1 MHPRCQWLQVY
12 NAQACTP
19 QSLNYTVGRYI
30 EKDLGTQALAIE
42 EGTLLVEEWG
52 AEGLECYL
60 ALVGPKIWVG
70 QEEIEVI
77 NYPPSCECDFVHQ
90 VAGPQA

>member
-1 MHPRCQWLQVY
+1 MRPRCQWLQVY

-70 QEEIEVI
+70 QEVNVI
-77 NYPPSCECDFVHQ
+77 SSTKSRARRHNGLYGSH
-90 VAGPQA
+90 